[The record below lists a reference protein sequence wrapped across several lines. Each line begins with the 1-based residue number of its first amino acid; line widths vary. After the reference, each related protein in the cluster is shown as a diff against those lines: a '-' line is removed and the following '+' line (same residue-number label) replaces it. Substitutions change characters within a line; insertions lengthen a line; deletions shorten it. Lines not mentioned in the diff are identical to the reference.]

1 MFVIL
6 IYGCDIMKPN
16 FRIVENSEFIEKE
29 EFIKDYLSGMTYNEL
44 AKKYDINYVTVHKR
58 IKSYNLPS
66 RGNMRVPRN
75 YSYNKSYNLY
85 VVTHMIG
92 GKNHYYGRYTTE
104 EIAKQV
110 VKRLREYDW
119 DKSKLPDIKKEL
131 GL

>member
-16 FRIVENSEFIEKE
+16 FRIVENSEFMEKE
-29 EFIKDYLSGMTYNEL
+29 EFIKDYLDGMTYNEL
-44 AKKYDINYVTVHKR
+44 AKKYDRNPITVRKM
-58 IKSYNLPS
+58 IKSYGLPL
-66 RGNMRVPRN
+66 RGNMRVPKN

-85 VVTHMIG
+85 VVTHRIG
-92 GKNHYYGRYTTE
+92 DKSHYYGRYTTE

-110 VKRLREYDW
+110 VKRLRECDW

>member
-29 EFIKDYLSGMTYNEL
+29 EFIKDYLGGMTYNEL
-44 AKKYDINYVTVHKR
+44 AKKYDINYVTVHNR
-58 IKSYNLPS
+58 IKSYDLPL

-92 GKNHYYGRYTTE
+92 GKNHYYGRYKTE

>member
-29 EFIKDYLSGMTYNEL
+29 EFIKDYLDGMTYNEL
-44 AKKYDINYVTVHKR
+44 AKKYDINYVTVHNR
-58 IKSYNLPS
+58 IKSYDLPL
-66 RGNMRVPRN
+66 RGNMRVPKN
-75 YSYNKSYNLY
+75 YYYSKYYKHYIVSRK
-85 VVTHMIG
+85 IG
-92 GKNHYYGRYTTE
+92 AKVHYYGSYKTE

-131 GL
+131 EL

>member
-6 IYGCDIMKPN
+6 INGCDIMKPN
-16 FRIVENSEFIEKE
+16 FRIVENSEFMEKE
-29 EFIKDYLSGMTYNEL
+29 EFIKDYLNGMTYKDL
-44 AKKYDINYVTVHKR
+44 ANKYDINPITVRNR
-58 IKSYNLPS
+58 IKSYGLPLAKS
-66 RGNMRVPRN
+66 IKIPKN

-92 GKNHYYGRYTTE
+92 DKSHYYGRYTTE

-110 VKRLREYDW
+110 VKRLRECDW
-119 DKSKLPDIKKEL
+119 DKSKLSDIKKEL